1 MELDPV
7 RVYLSASRDY
17 LPSLLSNKKAPMF
30 YSVPTHTAA
39 SSVTTVTIGR
49 LFTLLLLALALA
61 LSAGG
66 CDTLRN
72 LVTRPIEPGPDPDDV
87 RITGDKLTVDDHI
100 LFVTDSA
107 EIRTDSDLLLDRIAR
122 LLINHSEIK
131 VVHVVGHTD
140 AQGEAAYNQ
149 ELSESRATAVVEAL
163 QARGVTQI
171 LDSRG
176 EGESQLLCQEDSVEC
191 HQRNRR
197 VEFFIEQD

>member
-1 MELDPV
+1 
-7 RVYLSASRDY
+7 
-17 LPSLLSNKKAPMF
+17 MF
-30 YSVPTHTAA
+30 R
-39 SSVTTVTIGR
+39 SVTPR
-49 LFTLLLLALALA
+49 LSLALLLLAACLGTL
-61 LSAGG
+61 G

-140 AQGEAAYNQ
+140 AQGEADYNQ
-149 ELSESRATAVVEAL
+149 DLSEARANAVVEAL

-176 EGESQLLCQEDSVEC
+176 EGESQRLCQEDSEAC

-197 VEFFIEQD
+197 VEFFIEQE